1 MPRTSDPIT
10 NKYFDIADRVTG
22 NVSGSGYRSGN
33 MVNNGSMSNMGYAGN
48 MGTGNMGTVPMGA
61 RDRNIDALL

>member
-33 MVNNGSMSNMGYAGN
+33 MVNNGSISNMGYAGN
-48 MGTGNMGTVPMGA
+48 MGSTMGTVPMGT